1 METAQFDA
9 EFADA
14 VVRSF
19 RDDAIRTAV
28 LIDDEFPTY
37 LQMRGAAVEDEFK
50 EIGRAANLYGFFHQR
65 GLICDIENWRK
76 PDEADLDLIDKVR
89 KSDLVVL
96 DYRLGTGGPKTAL
109 EILRHLAVSSHFNL
123 VVLYTNDP
131 LSKVAL
137 SAAAAMRGLAPPHP
151 KSVPTAEALAEA
163 EAILNR
169 EEFREVDATALA
181 AYLARGE
188 TPWMPDLQ
196 AAMTEAEIHL
206 RSLRPLTDH
215 VARSWIKEVSE
226 GHMPT
231 GGPLLELRCDLTNA
245 GTMWIHCGSCF
256 VAVVDKLKP
265 GNDEDEGTYVW
276 NRVGAALRAWRPNFY
291 RLVLSD
297 IQNALELEAV
307 TDHEAWLDDN
317 LCLGLGLYL
326 LESDDAAAGKMEA
339 GAVAGSAQ
347 SLIDRFVDLIRRRLA
362 THVKITETA
371 TSVLSARLSTALGA
385 SRPGETGR
393 HVRARELAHV
403 APDAACDWRGK
414 VLPAVNAFMISD
426 EFRGDHIT
434 TGSVL
439 RSGESDYWLCASPA
453 CDLEPRETGPV
464 LLQLI
469 RLTPIGPST
478 DKYSTG
484 EHIVI
489 TTGKGPAVLTALNAV
504 NRQPS
509 LKVVLLPN
517 GTGVV
522 RVGTA
527 APVLTGWI
535 ASTIAPSA
543 FDSALVRAPPPAAA
557 AEPMIKAP
565 AETVAEL
572 ALGALEEAA
581 LTPQAEAPAQA
592 EEPAPAS
599 HSGGGVA
606 FTVVAQLRGT
616 FATRF
621 LLAAGQHLSRVGVD
635 FIDL

>member
-9 EFADA
+9 DYADA

-19 RDDAIRTAV
+19 RDDAIRTAM
-28 LIDDEFPTY
+28 LIDDQFPTY
-37 LQMRGAAVEDEFK
+37 LQMRSATVEDEFK
-50 EIGRAANLYGFFHQR
+50 EVRRAVNLYGFFHQR

-96 DYRLGTGGPKTAL
+96 DYQLGTDGPKAAL
-109 EILRHLAVSSHFNL
+109 EILRHLAVSAHFNL
-123 VVLYTNDP
+123 VVLYTNDA

-137 SAAAAMRGLAPPHP
+137 SAAAAMRGVAPPNP
-151 KSVPTAEALAEA
+151 KLVPTAAVLGEAG
-163 EAILNR
+163 AILDR
-169 EEFREVDATALA
+169 EEFREVDAGSLA
-181 AYLARGE
+181 AYLAHGE
-188 TPWMPDLQ
+188 TPWQDDLK
-196 AAMTEAEIHL
+196 AAMQEAEIHL
-206 RSLRPLTDH
+206 KNLRALTDH
-215 VARSWIKEVSE
+215 VARNWIKRVSE
-226 GHMPT
+226 GHTPSE
-231 GGPLLELRCDLTNA
+231 GPVLELRCNIADTS
-245 GTMWIHCGSCF
+245 TMWIHCGSCF
-256 VAVVDKLKP
+256 VAVVDKQKV
-265 GNDEDEGTYVW
+265 GDDQDEGTYVW
-276 NRVGAALRAWRPNFY
+276 NRVGSALRSWRPNFY
-291 RLVLSD
+291 RLVLSE

-326 LESDDAAAGKMEA
+326 LESNDAAAGKMAA

-362 THVKITETA
+362 THGKITETA
-371 TSVLSARLSTALGA
+371 TSMLSARLSTVLGTP
-385 SRPGETGR
+385 SPGETSR
-393 HVRARELAHV
+393 HLRARELAHV
-403 APDAACDWRGK
+403 AVDAACAWQEK
-414 VLPAVNAFMISD
+414 VLPAINAFMSSD

-439 RSGESDYWLCASPA
+439 RSTEAHWLCVSPA

-469 RLTPIGPST
+469 RLENGPST
-478 DKYSTG
+478 IKFSTG

-489 TTGKGPAVLTALNAV
+489 NTEDGPAVLTALNALS
-504 NRQPS
+504 RQPS
-509 LKVVLLPN
+509 LRVVLLPN

-522 RVGTA
+522 REGAA
-527 APVLTGWI
+527 APTLTGWF
-535 ASTIAPSA
+535 ASAMAPVAPAMDAAVRITVAESA
-543 FDSALVRAPPPAAA
+543 IEATAEVVSSSAPADAASETVAGARKLEPAAA
-557 AEPMIKAP
+557 N
-565 AETVAEL
+565 
-572 ALGALEEAA
+572 
-581 LTPQAEAPAQA
+581 
-592 EEPAPAS
+592 
-599 HSGGGVA
+599 GGSIT

>member
-9 EFADA
+9 DYADA

-19 RDDAIRTAV
+19 RDDAIRTAM
-28 LIDDEFPTY
+28 LIDDQFPTY
-37 LQMRGAAVEDEFK
+37 LQMRSATVEDEFR
-50 EIGRAANLYGFFHQR
+50 EVRRAVNLYGFFHQR

-76 PDEADLDLIDKVR
+76 PDETDLDLIDKVR

-96 DYRLGTGGPKTAL
+96 DYQLGTDGPKAAL
-109 EILRHLAVSSHFNL
+109 EILRHLAVSAHFNL
-123 VVLYTNDP
+123 VVLYTNDA

-137 SAAAAMRGLAPPHP
+137 SAAAAMRGVAPPNP
-151 KSVPTAEALAEA
+151 KLVPTAAVLGEAG
-163 EAILNR
+163 AILAR
-169 EEFREVDATALA
+169 EEFREIDAGGLV
-181 AYLARGE
+181 AYLAHGE
-188 TPWMPDLQ
+188 TPWQDDLK
-196 AAMTEAEIHL
+196 AAMLDAEIHL
-206 RSLRPLTDH
+206 KNLRALTDH
-215 VARSWIKEVSE
+215 VARNWIKLVSE
-226 GHMPT
+226 GHTPSE
-231 GGPLLELRCDLTNA
+231 GPVLELRCNIADA
-245 GTMWIHCGSCF
+245 STMWIHCGSCF
-256 VAVVDKLKP
+256 VAVVDKQKV
-265 GNDEDEGTYVW
+265 GDDQDEGTYVW
-276 NRVGAALRAWRPNFY
+276 NRVGSALRSWRPNFY
-291 RLVLSD
+291 RLVLSE

-326 LESDDAAAGKMEA
+326 LESNDAAAGKMAA

-371 TSVLSARLSTALGA
+371 TSMLSARLSTALGA
-385 SRPGETGR
+385 PRPDETSR

-403 APDAACDWRGK
+403 AADATCEWQEK

-426 EFRGDHIT
+426 EFRGGHIT

-439 RSGESDYWLCASPA
+439 RSRASDYWLCVSPA

-469 RLTPIGPST
+469 RLSKGSST
-478 DKYSTG
+478 NKYSTG

-489 TTGKGPAVLTALNAV
+489 NTENGPTVLTALNTL

-522 RVGTA
+522 REGAA
-527 APVLTGWI
+527 APVLTGWF
-535 ASTIAPSA
+535 ASSMI
-543 FDSALVRAPPPAAA
+543 PAAPVADGAVHTTA
-557 AEPMIKAP
+557 AEPTIEATV
-565 AETVAEL
+565 ETISETTRANATTEPVAE
-572 ALGALEEAA
+572 AGEPEAVVA
-581 LTPQAEAPAQA
+581 N
-592 EEPAPAS
+592 
-599 HSGGGVA
+599 GGGIA

>member
-9 EFADA
+9 DFADA

-28 LIDDEFPTY
+28 LIDDQFPTY
-37 LQMRGAAVEDEFK
+37 LQMRAAGAGGDFK
-50 EIGRAANLYGFFHQR
+50 EIDRATNLYGFFHQR

-76 PDEADLDLIDKVR
+76 PEEADLDLIDKVR

-96 DYRLGTGGPKTAL
+96 DYQLGTGGPKTAL
-109 EILRHLAVSSHFNL
+109 EILRHLAVSPHFNL

-137 SAAAAMRGLAPPHP
+137 SAAAAMRGVAPPEP
-151 KSVPTAEALAEA
+151 RLVPTAAVLGEA
-163 EAILNR
+163 EAILDR
-169 EEFREVDATALA
+169 EEFREVDAGRLVS
-181 AYLARGE
+181 YLTRGE
-188 TPWMPDLQ
+188 TPWKADLQ
-196 AAMTEAEIHL
+196 TAMTEAEIHL
-206 RSLRPLTDH
+206 RNLRALTDH
-215 VARSWIKEVSE
+215 VARTWIRQVSGGYTPAE
-226 GHMPT
+226 
-231 GGPLLELRCDLTNA
+231 GPLLDLHCDLA
-245 GTMWIHCGSCF
+245 DAATMWIHCGSCF
-256 VAVVDKLKP
+256 VAVVEKQKA
-265 GNDEDEGTYVW
+265 GDEQDEGTYVW

-291 RLVLSD
+291 RLVLSE

-326 LESDDAAAGKMEA
+326 LESDDAAAGKIKA
-339 GAVAGSAQ
+339 GVVAGSAQ

-362 THVKITETA
+362 THAKITETA

-385 SRPGETGR
+385 PRLGETGR

-403 APDAACDWRGK
+403 APDATCEWQEK
-414 VLPAVNAFMISD
+414 VLPTVNAFMISD
-426 EFRGDHIT
+426 EFRGGHIT

-439 RSGESDYWLCASPA
+439 RSGEADYWLCVSPA

-469 RLTPIGPST
+469 RLSKGRST
-478 DKYSTG
+478 DMYSTG
-484 EHIVI
+484 EYVVI
-489 TTGKGPAVLTALNAV
+489 NTDIGPLVLTALNAL

-509 LKVVLLPN
+509 LKAVLLPN

-522 RVGTA
+522 REGKA
-527 APVLTGWI
+527 APALTGWFVSAI
-535 ASTIAPSA
+535 ALGARAAGAAAHAVAVEPAREAPAGTGAEPEPEAS
-543 FDSALVRAPPPAAA
+543 DPA
-557 AEPMIKAP
+557 AEPVPDA
-565 AETVAEL
+565 TN
-572 ALGALEEAA
+572 
-581 LTPQAEAPAQA
+581 
-592 EEPAPAS
+592 
-599 HSGGGVA
+599 GGGIE
-606 FTVVAQLRGT
+606 FTVIAQLRGT

>member
-1 METAQFDA
+1 MDTAQFDA
-9 EFADA
+9 DFADA

-28 LIDDEFPTY
+28 LIDDQFPTY
-37 LQMRGAAVEDEFK
+37 LQMRGVAVEDEFK
-50 EIGRAANLYGFFHQR
+50 ETGRATKLYGFFHQR

-96 DYRLGTGGPKTAL
+96 DYQLGTGGPKTAL
-109 EILRHLAVSSHFNL
+109 EILRHLAVSTHFNL

-131 LSKVAL
+131 LSRVAL
-137 SAAAAMRGLAPPHP
+137 SAAAAMRGVAAPNP
-151 KSVPTAEALAEA
+151 KLVPTAEVLGEA
-163 EAILNR
+163 EAILDR
-169 EEFREVDATALA
+169 EEFREVDAGRLA
-181 AYLARGE
+181 AYLTRGE
-188 TPWMPDLQ
+188 TPWKDDLQ
-196 AAMTEAEIHL
+196 AAMTQAEMHL

-215 VARSWIKEVSE
+215 VARSWIKEVSGGYAPAE
-226 GHMPT
+226 
-231 GGPLLELRCDLTNA
+231 GPLLSLRCDLTNA

-265 GNDEDEGTYVW
+265 GNTEDEGTYVW
-276 NRVGAALRAWRPNFY
+276 KRLGAALRAWRPNFY
-291 RLVLSD
+291 RLVLSE

-339 GAVAGSAQ
+339 VAVAGSAQ

-371 TSVLSARLSTALGA
+371 TSVLAARLSTALGA
-385 SRPGETGR
+385 PRPGETGR

-403 APDAACDWRGK
+403 TPDSACEWQEK

-426 EFRGDHIT
+426 DFRGGHVT

-439 RSGESDYWLCASPA
+439 RSGETDYWLCVSPA

-469 RLTPIGPST
+469 RLTKGPST

-489 TTGKGPAVLTALNAV
+489 STDKGPAVLTALNAL

-522 RVGTA
+522 RKGTA
-527 APVLTGWI
+527 APVLTGWF
-535 ASTIAPSA
+535 AAEMGPGGLGKSAAP
-543 FDSALVRAPPPAAA
+543 VVAAA
-557 AEPMIKAP
+557 QP
-565 AETVAEL
+565 AT
-572 ALGALEEAA
+572 
-581 LTPQAEAPAQA
+581 AEAVVEAQA
-592 EEPAPAS
+592 EPTPAVPND
-599 HSGGGVA
+599 GGVA
-606 FTVVAQLRGT
+606 FSVVSQLRGT

-621 LLAAGQHLSRVGVD
+621 LLSAGQHLSRVGVD

>member
-1 METAQFDA
+1 MAQFDA
-9 EFADA
+9 DFADA

-28 LIDDEFPTY
+28 LIDDQFPTY
-37 LQMRGAAVEDEFK
+37 LQMRSAAVEEEFK
-50 EIGRAANLYGFFHQR
+50 EVGRAANLYGFFHQR

-76 PDEADLDLIDKVR
+76 PDKADLDLIDKVR

-96 DYRLGTGGPKTAL
+96 DYQLGAGGPKTAL
-109 EILRHLAVSSHFNL
+109 EILRHLAVSAHFNL

-137 SAAAAMRGLAPPHP
+137 SAAAAMRGVPPPNP
-151 KSVPTAEALAEA
+151 KLVPTAEMLGEA
-163 EAILNR
+163 EAILDR
-169 EEFREVDATALA
+169 EEFREVDAGRLV
-181 AYLARGE
+181 AYLTRGE
-188 TPWMPDLQ
+188 TPWKDDLQ
-196 AAMTEAEIHL
+196 AAMTEAEMHL

-215 VARSWIKEVSE
+215 VARSWIRQVSDGYTPAE
-226 GHMPT
+226 
-231 GGPLLELRCDLTNA
+231 GPLLELRCNLADADTI
-245 GTMWIHCGSCF
+245 WIHCGSCF
-256 VAVVDKLKP
+256 VAVVDKQKA
-265 GNDEDEGTYVW
+265 GDDQDEGTYVW
-276 NRVGAALRAWRPNFY
+276 NRVGGALRAWRPNFY
-291 RLVLSD
+291 RLVLSE

-326 LESDDAAAGKMEA
+326 LESDEAAAGKIEA

-385 SRPGETGR
+385 PRPGETGR

-403 APDAACDWRGK
+403 TADAACDWQEN

-426 EFRGDHIT
+426 EFRGGHIT

-439 RSGESDYWLCASPA
+439 RSGQADYWLCVSPA
-453 CDLEPRETGPV
+453 CDLEPRETRPV
-464 LLQLI
+464 LIHLI
-469 RLTPIGPST
+469 RLSTGPSIS
-478 DKYSTG
+478 KYSTG
-484 EHIVI
+484 EYIVI
-489 TTGKGPAVLTALNAV
+489 NTDKGPAVLTALNAL

-509 LKVVLLPN
+509 LKVVLFPK
-517 GTGVV
+517 GTGVF
-522 RVGTA
+522 REGAA
-527 APVLTGWI
+527 APVLTGWF
-535 ASTIAPSA
+535 ASAMTPGGLGKPGAP
-543 FDSALVRAPPPAAA
+543 VAAA
-557 AEPMIKAP
+557 AEPVTAD
-565 AETVAEL
+565 AVV
-572 ALGALEEAA
+572 
-581 LTPQAEAPAQA
+581 EAPV
-592 EEPAPAS
+592 EPAPAVP
-599 HSGGGVA
+599 GGGVA
-606 FTVVAQLRGT
+606 FTVVSQLRGT

>member
-9 EFADA
+9 DFADA

-28 LIDDEFPTY
+28 LIDDQFPTY
-37 LQMRGAAVEDEFK
+37 LQIRAAGVEYEFK
-50 EIGRAANLYGFFHQR
+50 EIDRATNLYGFFHQR

-96 DYRLGTGGPKTAL
+96 DYQLGAGGPKTAL
-109 EILRHLAVSSHFNL
+109 EILRHLAVSAHFNL

-137 SAAAAMRGLAPPHP
+137 SAAAAMRGVAPPEP
-151 KSVPTAEALAEA
+151 KLVPTAAVLGEA
-163 EAILNR
+163 EAILDR
-169 EEFREVDATALA
+169 EEFREVDAGRLVS
-181 AYLARGE
+181 YLARGE
-188 TPWMPDLQ
+188 TPWRADLQ

-206 RSLRPLTDH
+206 RNLRALTDH
-215 VARSWIKEVSE
+215 VARSWIRQVS
-226 GHMPT
+226 
-231 GGPLLELRCDLTNA
+231 GGYTPVECPLLDLHCDFA
-245 GTMWIHCGSCF
+245 DAATMWIHCGSCF
-256 VAVVDKLKP
+256 VAVVDKQKA
-265 GNDEDEGTYVW
+265 GDDQDEGAYVW

-291 RLVLSD
+291 RLVLSE

-326 LESDDAAAGKMEA
+326 LESDDAATGKTKAGV
-339 GAVAGSAQ
+339 VAGSAQ

-371 TSVLSARLSTALGA
+371 TSVLSARLSTTLGA
-385 SRPGETGR
+385 PRPGETGR

-403 APDAACDWRGK
+403 APNATCEWQEK

-426 EFRGDHIT
+426 EFRGGHIT

-439 RSGESDYWLCASPA
+439 RSGETDYWLCVSPA

-469 RLTPIGPST
+469 RLSKGPST

-484 EHIVI
+484 EHVVI
-489 TTGKGPAVLTALNAV
+489 NTDRGPVVLTALNAL

-509 LKVVLLPN
+509 LKAVLLPN

-522 RVGTA
+522 REGKA
-527 APVLTGWI
+527 APVLIGWF
-535 ASTIAPSA
+535 ASTMASGVLGLA
-543 FDSALVRAPPPAAA
+543 VVGADVPAAA
-557 AEPMIKAP
+557 SKPVI
-565 AETVAEL
+565 
-572 ALGALEEAA
+572 
-581 LTPQAEAPAQA
+581 EAPADTVSETA
-592 EEPAPAS
+592 PAAPEPAREAAAEAGEPTLAAS
-599 HSGGGVA
+599 SGGRIT
-606 FTVVAQLRGT
+606 FTVIAQLRGT

>member
-9 EFADA
+9 DFADA

-28 LIDDEFPTY
+28 LIDDQFPTY
-37 LQMRGAAVEDEFK
+37 LQMRGAAVEEEFK
-50 EIGRAANLYGFFHQR
+50 EVGRAANLYGFFHQR

-96 DYRLGTGGPKTAL
+96 DYQLGAGGPKTAL
-109 EILRHLAVSSHFNL
+109 EILRHLAVSAHFNL

-137 SAAAAMRGLAPPHP
+137 SAAAAMRGVAPPNP
-151 KSVPTAEALAEA
+151 KLVPTAEALVEA
-163 EAILNR
+163 EAILDR
-169 EEFREVDATALA
+169 EEFREVDAGGLV
-181 AYLARGE
+181 AYLTRGE
-188 TPWMPDLQ
+188 TPWKDDLQ
-196 AAMTEAEIHL
+196 AAMTEAEMHL

-215 VARSWIKEVSE
+215 VARSWIRQVSGGFTPAE
-226 GHMPT
+226 
-231 GGPLLELRCDLTNA
+231 GPLLELRCDLADA

-256 VAVVDKLKP
+256 VAVVDKQKA
-265 GNDEDEGTYVW
+265 GDDQDEGTYVW

-291 RLVLSD
+291 RLVLSE

-326 LESDDAAAGKMEA
+326 LESDEAAAGKMEA
-339 GAVAGSAQ
+339 SAVAGSAQ

-385 SRPGETGR
+385 PRPGETGR
-393 HVRARELAHV
+393 HARARELAHV
-403 APDAACDWRGK
+403 AADATCEWQEK

-426 EFRGDHIT
+426 EFRGGHIT

-439 RSGESDYWLCASPA
+439 RSGEADYWLCVSPA
-453 CDLEPRETGPV
+453 CDLEPRETGPI

-469 RLTPIGPST
+469 RLIKGPWT

-489 TTGKGPAVLTALNAV
+489 STDKGPAVLTALNAL

-517 GTGVV
+517 GTGVT
-522 RVGTA
+522 REGTA
-527 APVLTGWI
+527 APVLTGWF
-535 ASTIAPSA
+535 ASMMAPGGA
-543 FDSALVRAPPPAAA
+543 GQPAVAEPIIEAA
-557 AEPMIKAP
+557 AELAKA
-565 AETVAEL
+565 
-572 ALGALEEAA
+572 
-581 LTPQAEAPAQA
+581 APDRR
-592 EEPAPAS
+592 
-599 HSGGGVA
+599 GVA

-621 LLAAGQHLSRVGVD
+621 LMAAGQHLSRVGVD

>member
-9 EFADA
+9 DFADA

-28 LIDDEFPTY
+28 LIDDQFPTY

-50 EIGRAANLYGFFHQR
+50 ETARAANLYGFFHQR

-76 PDEADLDLIDKVR
+76 PEDADLELIDKVR

-96 DYRLGTGGPKTAL
+96 DYQLGAGGPKTAL
-109 EILRHLAVSSHFNL
+109 EILRHLAVSAHFNL

-137 SAAAAMRGLAPPHP
+137 SAAAAMRGFAPPQP
-151 KSVPTAEALAEA
+151 QSVPTAEALAEA

-169 EEFREVDATALA
+169 EEFREVDAAALV
-181 AYLARGE
+181 AYLTRGE
-188 TPWMPDLQ
+188 TPWMSDLK

-215 VARSWIKEVSE
+215 VARSWIKEISGGYTPAE
-226 GHMPT
+226 
-231 GGPLLELRCDLTNA
+231 GPLLELRCDFTNA

-276 NRVGAALRAWRPNFY
+276 NRVGTALRAWRPNFY
-291 RLVLSD
+291 RLVLSE
-297 IQNALELEAV
+297 IQNALELETV
-307 TDHEAWLDDN
+307 TDHETWLDDN

-326 LESDDAAAGKMEA
+326 LESEAAASKMEA
-339 GAVAGSAQ
+339 AAVAGSAQ

-371 TSVLSARLSTALGA
+371 TSVLSARLSTTLGDP
-385 SRPGETGR
+385 RPGETGR

-403 APDAACDWRGK
+403 AADVACEWQGK

-426 EFRGDHIT
+426 EFRGGHIT

-439 RSGESDYWLCASPA
+439 RSGKTDYWLCVSPA

-469 RLTPIGPST
+469 RLSNGPST
-478 DKYSTG
+478 NKYSTG
-484 EHIVI
+484 ERIVI
-489 TTGKGPAVLTALNAV
+489 NTEHGPAVLTALNEL

-522 RVGTA
+522 REGETA
-527 APVLTGWI
+527 PMLTGWF
-535 ASTIAPSA
+535 ASTMAPGVLGPTVIAA
-543 FDSALVRAPPPAAA
+543 AVPAAA
-557 AEPMIKAP
+557 AEPVIEAP
-565 AETVAEL
+565 AETVSET
-572 ALGALEEAA
+572 A
-581 LTPQAEAPAQA
+581 LTALADAAP
-592 EEPAPAS
+592 EPAPEAAAEAGEPTPAVPN
-599 HSGGGVA
+599 GGGIT